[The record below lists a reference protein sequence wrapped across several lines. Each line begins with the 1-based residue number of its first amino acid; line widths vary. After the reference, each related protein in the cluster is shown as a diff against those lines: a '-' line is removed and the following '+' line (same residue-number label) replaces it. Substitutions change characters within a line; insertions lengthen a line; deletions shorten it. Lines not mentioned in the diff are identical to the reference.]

1 MIQRRYLLATCTFT
15 PLYGRLSNVLGR
27 RGANQTAVFFA
38 CLGTVACGLS
48 TNMESLI
55 AARFVRIAFDYVGR
69 FVLMFPS

>member
-1 MIQRRYLLATCTFT
+1 M
-15 PLYGRLSNVLGR
+15 
-27 RGANQTAVFFA
+27 FFA

-69 FVLMFPS
+69 FVLTFSSWLDSAVEASSRQQRKVKTHLLQL